1 MTGPLYARVASLFLF
16 GAGSI
21 GAFLFLLAALRVPL
35 VSATFVATVVVA
47 LVVLVLLRR
56 RLRTFVAAPFPRADI
71 VPLLVLLAPFV
82 LVAWIV
88 SITPLADYDGR
99 ATWMPKAEAIVH
111 EGSAHGPFFHGERG
125 LNLHNR
131 YPLLVPLDV
140 ALLMAL
146 RLPARHF
153 FWLVPCAALV
163 WCFGVVR
170 EQYGRPASW
179 VVVFISWLPQVI
191 AKSEGSALSAYVD
204 LTVMAFLGAAV
215 LSASFAPRMT
225 GPWLAFLV
233 LTKNEG
239 LLLAL
244 IVVAIMRWRAIAW
257 PAGAAIVLWWW
268 RRSVPAAY
276 DEQYEVLV
284 RFLPERLHRLDDGML
299 ALMRHAVDW
308 REWGLF
314 WIVFLIAG
322 VIGRK
327 KPFFVCLA
335 VAAAYALTFAV
346 TSWNID
352 ELASVAADR
361 LLLHL
366 LVPAALTI
374 ASALQFATLKG
385 LRTQKHGE
393 G

>member
-1 MTGPLYARVASLFLF
+1 MTGPRDARVAAMFLF
-16 GAGSI
+16 VAGGV
-21 GAFLFLLAALRVPL
+21 GAFLFVLAALHVPL
-35 VSATFVATVVVA
+35 VPATFVA
-47 LVVLVLLRR
+47 VLVAAVIVVIARR
-56 RLRTFVAAPFPRADI
+56 RDLRGPFPRADI
-71 VPLLVLLAPFV
+71 APLLVLVAPFL

-88 SITPLADYDGR
+88 TITPLADYDGR

-111 EGSAHGPFFHGERG
+111 EGSAHGPIFHGERG

-140 ALLMAL
+140 ALLMTL
-146 RLPARHF
+146 KLPVRHF

-179 VVVFISWLPQVI
+179 VVVFVSWLPQVI

-204 LTVMAFLGAAV
+204 LTVMAFLGGAV
-215 LSASFAPRMT
+215 LSASFAPRMV

-239 LLLAL
+239 LILAL
-244 IVVAIMRWRAIAW
+244 IVVAIMRWRAVAW

-276 DEQYEVLV
+276 DEQYEVLM
-284 RFLPERLHRLDDGML
+284 RFLPERLHRLDDGIL
-299 ALMRHAVDW
+299 ALARHALDW
-308 REWGLF
+308 REWGLL

-322 VIGRK
+322 VISRK

-335 VAAAYALTFAV
+335 IVAAYALTFAV

-352 ELASVAADR
+352 ELAGRPYCSRTTPKHQTSAA
-361 LLLHL
+361 HG
-366 LVPAALTI
+366 T
-374 ASALQFATLKG
+374 SQKKC
-385 LRTQKHGE
+385 RTGR
-393 G
+393 